1 MLIKSILNLFFFFSV
16 IGSTLSFSQSNNQIK
31 KIDSAQCAERLTDLN
46 VTFGAN
52 KDIPPEIQLATLVAL
67 SYFSELKST
76 NIHFKKAEI
85 KTSLNAQPKIV
96 SLLFRKKSKRKY
108 VIRYADNDDSTK
120 VLFKN
125 ASFNARVGV
134 LAHELNHIMDFS
146 SKNIFGIIGRGLSY
160 ASKKKKEKFEKK
172 IDQMTIELGLGWQL
186 YAWAVYILE
195 GDTATEE
202 YKEFKREIYL
212 EPEEIMSA
220 LK

>member
-1 MLIKSILNLFFFFSV
+1 M
-16 IGSTLSFSQSNNQIK
+16 
-31 KIDSAQCAERLTDLN
+31 
-46 VTFGAN
+46 
-52 KDIPPEIQLATLVAL
+52 
-67 SYFSELKST
+67 
-76 NIHFKKAEI
+76 
-85 KTSLNAQPKIV
+85 
-96 SLLFRKKSKRKY
+96 
-108 VIRYADNDDSTK
+108 
-120 VLFKN
+120 LFKN